1 MKYLKKYNLIKEGI
15 VEDQFKFGD
24 MVMDLIIKENPI
36 VHDVDDVMN
45 EINDILGHDV
55 VPIYEVYIFRS
66 RPDRNSRMAAGNNIT
81 GFDIHQKEWWD
92 YMGTQEGDF
101 DSGSET
107 LKIDLKEAQKD
118 LIKIRN
124 GEYSD
129 VKLQVNYQ
137 YAYANN
143 NFEPVEITDELNN
156 AIKQVRKHLTNIGCQ
171 VQEEGEGDKFWGLKI
186 TFPIKL
192 SQSNNLDVT
201 LDGLSEGVIKD
212 FNQFIMDYKIDDEGK
227 RRLSNLIRKVK

>member
-45 EINDILGHDV
+45 EVNDILGHDV
-55 VPIYEVYIFRS
+55 VPIYEVYIFHG
-66 RPDRNSRMAAGNNIT
+66 GNHIT

-92 YMGTQEGDF
+92 YMGMGIGDF
-101 DSGSET
+101 DDLE
-107 LKIDLKEAQKD
+107 KDLKDAQKD
-118 LIKIRN
+118 LNKIRN

-137 YAYANN
+137 YPNASN
-143 NFEPVEITDELNN
+143 NFESIQMTEELDK
-156 AIKQVRKHLTNIGCQ
+156 AINQVRKHLTNIGCEI
-171 VQEEGEGDKFWGLKI
+171 QEEGMSDTFWGLKI

-201 LDGLSEGVIKD
+201 LDGLPEGIIKD
-212 FNQFIMDYKIDDEGK
+212 FNQFIMDYKIDDSGK
-227 RRLSNLIRKVK
+227 SRLVNIIRNLK

>member
-137 YAYANN
+137 YANASN
-143 NFEPVEITDELNN
+143 NFEPAGITDELNN

-171 VQEEGEGDKFWGLKI
+171 VQEEGMSDSFQGLKI

-201 LDGLSEGVIKD
+201 LDGLPENVIKD
-212 FNQFIMDYKIDDEGK
+212 FNQFIMDYKIDDDGK

>member
-15 VEDQFKFGD
+15 IDDQFKFGD

-45 EINDILGHDV
+45 EINDILGHGV
-55 VPIYEVYIFRS
+55 VPIYEVYIFHG
-66 RPDRNSRMAAGNNIT
+66 GNQIT

-92 YMGTQEGDF
+92 YMNMNEGDF
-101 DSGSET
+101 DDLEVD
-107 LKIDLKEAQKD
+107 LKIAQKD

-137 YAYANN
+137 YANASND
-143 NFEPVEITDELNN
+143 FEPAEITDELNN
-156 AIKQVRKHLTNIGCQ
+156 AIKQVKKHLTNIGCQ
-171 VQEEGEGDKFWGLKI
+171 VQEEGMSDSFWGLKI

-192 SQSNNLDVT
+192 PQSNNLDVT
-201 LDGLSEGVIKD
+201 LDGLPEGVIKD
-212 FNQFIMDYKIDDEGK
+212 FNQFIIDYKIDDTGK
-227 RRLSNLIRKVK
+227 RRLSDILRKVK

>member
-55 VPIYEVYIFRS
+55 VPIYEVYIFHG
-66 RPDRNSRMAAGNNIT
+66 GNQIT
-81 GFDIHQKEWWD
+81 GFDIDQKEWWD
-92 YMGTQEGDF
+92 YMGVGPDDLQYF
-101 DSGSET
+101 DDLE
-107 LKIDLKEAQKD
+107 KDLKDAQKD

-137 YAYANN
+137 YANASNE
-143 NFEPVEITDELNN
+143 FEPAGITDELNN
-156 AIKQVRKHLTNIGCQ
+156 AIKQVKKHLTNIGCQ
-171 VQEEGEGDKFWGLKI
+171 VQEEGMSDSFQGLKI

-201 LDGLSEGVIKD
+201 LDGLPENVIKD
-212 FNQFIMDYKIDDEGK
+212 FNQFIMDYKIDDDGK

>member
-15 VEDQFKFGD
+15 VENQFKFGD

-55 VPIYEVYIFRS
+55 VPIYEVYIFHG
-66 RPDRNSRMAAGNNIT
+66 GNQIT

-92 YMGTQEGDF
+92 YMNMHEGDF
-101 DSGSET
+101 DDLEV
-107 LKIDLKEAQKD
+107 DLKTAQKD

-137 YAYANN
+137 YPNASN
-143 NFEPVEITDELNN
+143 NFESIQMTEELDK
-156 AIKQVRKHLTNIGCQ
+156 AIKQVRKHLTNIGCEI
-171 VQEEGEGDKFWGLKI
+171 QEEGMSDVFWGLKI

-192 SQSNNLDVT
+192 SQSNSLDMT
-201 LDGLSEGVIKD
+201 LDGLPEGVIKD
-212 FNQFIMDYKIDDEGK
+212 FNQFIMDYKIDDDGK
-227 RRLSNLIRKVK
+227 IRLSNLIRKVK

>member
-55 VPIYEVYIFRS
+55 VPIYEVYIFHG
-66 RPDRNSRMAAGNNIT
+66 GNQIT
-81 GFDIHQKEWWD
+81 GFDIDQKEWWD
-92 YMGTQEGDF
+92 YMGVGPDDLQYF
-101 DSGSET
+101 DDLE
-107 LKIDLKEAQKD
+107 KDLKDAQKD

-137 YAYANN
+137 YANASN
-143 NFEPVEITDELNN
+143 NFEPAGITDELNN

-171 VQEEGEGDKFWGLKI
+171 VQEEGMSDSFWGLKI

-201 LDGLSEGVIKD
+201 LDGLPENVIKD
-212 FNQFIMDYKIDDEGK
+212 FNQFIIDYKIDDDGK

>member
-15 VEDQFKFGD
+15 VEDQFKFGN

-55 VPIYEVYIFRS
+55 IPIYEVYIFHGG
-66 RPDRNSRMAAGNNIT
+66 DNWNNIT

-92 YMGTQEGDF
+92 YMNMHEGDF
-101 DSGSET
+101 DDLEV
-107 LKIDLKEAQKD
+107 DLKTAQKD

-137 YAYANN
+137 YANASN
-143 NFEPVEITDELNN
+143 NFEPAGITDELNN
-156 AIKQVRKHLTNIGCQ
+156 AIKQVKKHLTNIGCQ
-171 VQEEGEGDKFWGLKI
+171 VQEEGMSDKFWGLKI
-186 TFPIKL
+186 TFTIKL

-201 LDGLSEGVIKD
+201 LDGLPENVIKD
-212 FNQFIMDYKIDDEGK
+212 FNQFIMDYKIDDDGK

>member
-15 VEDQFKFGD
+15 VEDQFNFGN
-24 MVMDLIIKENPI
+24 MVMDLITKENPI
-36 VHDVDDVMN
+36 LHDVDDVMN

-55 VPIYEVYIFRS
+55 VPIYEVYIFHG
-66 RPDRNSRMAAGNNIT
+66 GNKIT

-92 YMGTQEGDF
+92 YMGMDVGDY
-101 DSGSET
+101 DDLER
-107 LKIDLKEAQKD
+107 DLKNAQKD

-129 VKLQVNYQ
+129 VKLQVSYQ
-137 YAYANN
+137 YANYSN
-143 NFEPVEITDELNN
+143 NFEPAEITDELNN
-156 AIKQVRKHLTNIGCQ
+156 AIKQVKKHLTNIGCEI
-171 VQEEGEGDKFWGLKI
+171 QEEGMSDGFWGLKI

-201 LDGLSEGVIKD
+201 LDGLSDSIIKD
-212 FNQFIMDYKIDDEGK
+212 FNQFIIDYKIDDGGK

>member
-55 VPIYEVYIFRS
+55 VPIYEVYIFHG
-66 RPDRNSRMAAGNNIT
+66 GNQIT

-92 YMGTQEGDF
+92 YMGMDRDDF
-101 DSGSET
+101 YEN
-107 LKIDLKEAQKD
+107 KNDLKDAQKD

-137 YAYANN
+137 YANASNE
-143 NFEPVEITDELNN
+143 FEPAGITDELNN
-156 AIKQVRKHLTNIGCQ
+156 AIKQVKKHLTNIGCQ
-171 VQEEGEGDKFWGLKI
+171 VQEEGMSDSFWGLKI

-201 LDGLSEGVIKD
+201 LDGLPENVIKD
-212 FNQFIMDYKIDDEGK
+212 FNQFIIDYKIDDDGK

>member
-55 VPIYEVYIFRS
+55 VPIYEVYIFHG
-66 RPDRNSRMAAGNNIT
+66 GNQIT
-81 GFDIHQKEWWD
+81 GFDIDQKEWWD
-92 YMGTQEGDF
+92 YMGVGPDDLQYF
-101 DSGSET
+101 DDLE
-107 LKIDLKEAQKD
+107 KDLKDAQKD

-137 YAYANN
+137 YAFANN

-171 VQEEGEGDKFWGLKI
+171 VQEEGMSDSFQGLKI

-201 LDGLSEGVIKD
+201 LDGLPENVIKD
-212 FNQFIMDYKIDDEGK
+212 FNQFIMDYKIDDDGK

>member
-15 VEDQFKFGD
+15 VEEQFKFGN

-36 VHDVDDVMN
+36 VYDVDDVMN
-45 EINDILGHDV
+45 EVNDILGHDV
-55 VPIYEVYIFRS
+55 VPIYVVYIFHG
-66 RPDRNSRMAAGNNIT
+66 GNHIT

-92 YMGTQEGDF
+92 YMGMSKGDF
-101 DSGSET
+101 D
-107 LKIDLKEAQKD
+107 DLKQDLKDAQKD
-118 LIKIRN
+118 LNKIRN

-137 YAYANN
+137 YPNASN
-143 NFEPVEITDELNN
+143 NFESIQMTEELDK
-156 AIKQVRKHLTNIGCQ
+156 AINQVRKHLTNIGCEI
-171 VQEEGEGDKFWGLKI
+171 QEEGMSDTFWGLKI

-201 LDGLSEGVIKD
+201 LDGLPENVIKD
-212 FNQFIMDYKIDDEGK
+212 FNQFIMDYKIDDIGK
-227 RRLSNLIRKVK
+227 SRLVNIIRKLK

>member
-55 VPIYEVYIFRS
+55 VPIYEVYIFHG
-66 RPDRNSRMAAGNNIT
+66 GNNIT

-92 YMGTQEGDF
+92 YMGMSIGDF
-101 DSGSET
+101 DDLE
-107 LKIDLKEAQKD
+107 KDLKDAQKD
-118 LIKIRN
+118 LNKIRN

-137 YAYANN
+137 YPNASN
-143 NFEPVEITDELNN
+143 NFESIQMTEELDK
-156 AIKQVRKHLTNIGCQ
+156 AINQVRKHLTNIGCEI
-171 VQEEGEGDKFWGLKI
+171 QEEGMSDTFWGLKI

-201 LDGLSEGVIKD
+201 LDGLPENVIKD
-212 FNQFIMDYKIDDEGK
+212 FNQFIMDYKIDDIGK
-227 RRLSNLIRKVK
+227 SRLVNIIRKLK